1 MKLYTEEQIREALD
15 NEDFT
20 YIANIVIAQME
31 PVEEMGN
38 MVRLLRWVLK
48 HYSTA
53 TDIDG
58 FFMWENSIGEEFDSM
73 QVVDHYLNQNKS

>member
-1 MKLYTEEQIREALD
+1 MKLYTEEQVREALD

-31 PVEEMGN
+31 PVEEKVN

-53 TDIDG
+53 TDIEG
-58 FFMWENSIGEEFDSM
+58 FFMWENPMGEPFDSI